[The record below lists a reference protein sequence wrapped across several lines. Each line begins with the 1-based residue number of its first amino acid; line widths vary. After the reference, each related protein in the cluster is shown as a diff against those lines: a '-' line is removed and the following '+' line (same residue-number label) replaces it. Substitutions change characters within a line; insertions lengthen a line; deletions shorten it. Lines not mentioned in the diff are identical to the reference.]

1 MSDTVKK
8 SFVAEALVISVSNL
22 LVKIIGV
29 LFKIPMSNMLQ
40 EGMGVF
46 NAAYS
51 IYAMLYMVSTAGLP
65 VAISRT
71 VSASAK
77 KGRTREVEN
86 IYKIGSMMFGV
97 IGLICTLLMF
107 FGADAIATFSKH
119 DDAALAMKII
129 SPTLFLVCVSSAT
142 RGYFQGL
149 RNMLPTAISQF
160 VEAFFKMLIGI
171 LAAYIAVKKG
181 ASPAISA
188 ACGISGL
195 TVGTLLSA
203 AFLLVWKK
211 RTDMRR
217 PPLKGGT
224 KRLRVLA
231 ARLAVIAVPVTITS
245 SALYFSQFLD
255 TLVINNRLI
264 SSGISADIAERLYSS
279 YTTLSLS
286 ISDLLPS
293 TLVFP
298 IAISILPAVS
308 AAFAAGDRKG
318 AGRYIRDSIRM
329 SAIIGMP
336 CAFGLAAVAREAISL
351 VYGPGWGSPIELN
364 GVVRTPVDIAAG
376 TLVILAF
383 GIIFISLL
391 STTNAL
397 LQACGTS
404 YLPMIS
410 VLAGVVVLVGVEVV
424 LVGIPAVGIYGAPI
438 ATVACYIVA
447 LALNMHFLKKRHG
460 FSSPFVR
467 LFLKPFICAALCGIA
482 ARTVTLALS
491 ALPDTR
497 LSAAVSLASAGIIG
511 VVVYVVGMCAI
522 NGITKNEIYLLP
534 KGKTIYR
541 LLVRV
546 GLMKEKHHD
555 G

>member
-1 MSDTVKK
+1 M
-8 SFVAEALVISVSNL
+8 
-22 LVKIIGV
+22 
-29 LFKIPMSNMLQ
+29 
-40 EGMGVF
+40 
-46 NAAYS
+46 
-51 IYAMLYMVSTAGLP
+51 
-65 VAISRT
+65 
-71 VSASAK
+71 
-77 KGRTREVEN
+77 
-86 IYKIGSMMFGV
+86 
-97 IGLICTLLMF
+97 
-107 FGADAIATFSKH
+107 
-119 DDAALAMKII
+119 
-129 SPTLFLVCVSSAT
+129 
-142 RGYFQGL
+142 
-149 RNMLPTAISQF
+149 
-160 VEAFFKMLIGI
+160 
-171 LAAYIAVKKG
+171 
-181 ASPAISA
+181 
-188 ACGISGL
+188 
-195 TVGTLLSA
+195 
-203 AFLLVWKK
+203 
-211 RTDMRR
+211 
-217 PPLKGGT
+217 
-224 KRLRVLA
+224 
-231 ARLAVIAVPVTITS
+231 
-245 SALYFSQFLD
+245 
-255 TLVINNRLI
+255 
-264 SSGISADIAERLYSS
+264 
-279 YTTLSLS
+279 
-286 ISDLLPS
+286 
-293 TLVFP
+293 FP

-410 VLAGVVVLVGVEVV
+410 VLAGVVALVGVEVV

-438 ATVACYIVA
+438 ATVVCYIVA

-467 LFLKPFICAALCGIA
+467 LFLKPLICAALCGIA
-482 ARTVTLALS
+482 ARTVTLAFS

-497 LSAAVSLASAGIIG
+497 LSAAVSLASAGIVG
-511 VVVYVVGMCAI
+511 VAVYVVGMCAT

>member
-129 SPTLFLVCVSSAT
+129 SPTLFLVCVSAAT

-160 VEAFFKMLIGI
+160 IEAFFKMLIGI

-203 AFLLVWKK
+203 AFLLFWKK

-245 SALYFSQFLD
+245 SAL
-255 TLVINNRLI
+255 
-264 SSGISADIAERLYSS
+264 
-279 YTTLSLS
+279 
-286 ISDLLPS
+286 
-293 TLVFP
+293 
-298 IAISILPAVS
+298 
-308 AAFAAGDRKG
+308 
-318 AGRYIRDSIRM
+318 
-329 SAIIGMP
+329 
-336 CAFGLAAVAREAISL
+336 
-351 VYGPGWGSPIELN
+351 
-364 GVVRTPVDIAAG
+364 
-376 TLVILAF
+376 
-383 GIIFISLL
+383 
-391 STTNAL
+391 
-397 LQACGTS
+397 
-404 YLPMIS
+404 
-410 VLAGVVVLVGVEVV
+410 
-424 LVGIPAVGIYGAPI
+424 
-438 ATVACYIVA
+438 
-447 LALNMHFLKKRHG
+447 
-460 FSSPFVR
+460 
-467 LFLKPFICAALCGIA
+467 
-482 ARTVTLALS
+482 
-491 ALPDTR
+491 
-497 LSAAVSLASAGIIG
+497 
-511 VVVYVVGMCAI
+511 
-522 NGITKNEIYLLP
+522 
-534 KGKTIYR
+534 
-541 LLVRV
+541 
-546 GLMKEKHHD
+546 
-555 G
+555 